1 MKAFRWMRQA
11 LACQIGK
18 RGTTPGSQTQSF
30 TPRRRAMLLTTLAV
44 GLLAGAVAP
53 VRADTWPSR
62 PIQLLIPYPPGGSAD
77 LLARP
82 VAAKLQERLGQPVV
96 LEYRPGAGGTI
107 ATQALA
113 RAKPDGYTL
122 IMVLAAH
129 AINASL
135 YPKLPYDTRKD
146 FAPVS
151 LVANL
156 PLIVAGSPSLR
167 ANTIGELIAEAK
179 AAPGKLTFG
188 SAGNGNTGHLAGEL
202 FNSMT
207 GVKMTHVPYKGSAP
221 VVTAML
227 AGEVQLTFDSIST
240 SMPHIRSGKL
250 RALAVTSGKRAALAP
265 DVPTLAEAGVPGFD
279 INGWY
284 AILAPAGTPP
294 AVVDRLSKEIATVI
308 AEPGM
313 KKQLAANGY
322 EPVGSTP
329 AALGAHI
336 DAEIDRWS
344 KVVKESGA
352 RLE

>member
-1 MKAFRWMRQA
+1 MGASRARHRRSWLQAVLIAPLAAVLLGASVSA
-11 LACQIGK
+11 LA
-18 RGTTPGSQTQSF
+18 
-30 TPRRRAMLLTTLAV
+30 A
-44 GLLAGAVAP
+44 
-53 VRADTWPSR
+53 TWPNK

-96 LEYRPGAGGTI
+96 LDYRPGAGGTI
-107 ATQALA
+107 ASQQLA
-113 RAKPDGYTL
+113 RAKPDGNTL
-122 IMVLAAH
+122 IVVLAAH

-156 PLIVAGSPSLR
+156 PLILAGSPSLKAR
-167 ANTIGELIAEAK
+167 TVPELIAAAK
-179 AAPGKLTFG
+179 AAPGQLTFA

-202 FNSMT
+202 FDSLA
-207 GVKMTHVPYKGSAP
+207 GVKMTHVPYKGSAQ
-221 VVTAML
+221 VVNAML

-240 SMPHIRSGKL
+240 SMPHIRSGRLK
-250 RALAVTSGKRAALAP
+250 ALAVTSAKRATLAP
-265 DVPTLAEAGVPGFD
+265 DVPTLSEAGVPGFD

-284 AILAPAGTPP
+284 AVLAPAGTPS
-294 AVVDRLSKEIATVI
+294 AIVERLSKEIAAV
-308 AEPGM
+308 
-313 KKQLAANGY
+313 LAQPELRANLASNGY

-336 DAEIDRWS
+336 DAEITRWS
-344 KVVKESGA
+344 KVVKDSGA

>member
-1 MKAFRWMRQA
+1 MASSLRPV
-11 LACQIGK
+11 
-18 RGTTPGSQTQSF
+18 RG
-30 TPRRRAMLLTTLAV
+30 RRAWLVQGLAGMLAAGSLAV
-44 GLLAGAVAP
+44 PFTAGAE
-53 VRADTWPSR
+53 TWPAR

-82 VAAKLQERLGQPVV
+82 VAARLQEKLGQPVV
-96 LEYRPGAGGTI
+96 LDYRPGAGGTI

-156 PLIVAGSPSLR
+156 PMILAGSSSLR
-167 ANTIGELIAEAK
+167 ANNVQELIAEAR
-179 AAPGKLTFG
+179 ANPGKLTFA

-202 FNSMT
+202 FDSVA
-207 GVKMTHVPYKGSAP
+207 GIKMTHVPYKGSAQ

-227 AGEVQLTFDSIST
+227 SGEVQLTFDSIST
-240 SMPHIRSGKL
+240 TLPHVKSGKL
-250 RALAVTSGKRAALAP
+250 RALAVTGSQRAAVAP
-265 DVPTLAEAGVPGFD
+265 DVPTLAEAGVPG
-279 INGWY
+279 IGITGWY
-284 AILAPAGTPP
+284 AVLAPAGTPQP
-294 AVVDRLSKEIATVI
+294 VVDRLSTEIATVLRQPELK
-308 AEPGM
+308 AS
-313 KKQLAANGY
+313 LATNGY

-329 AALGAHI
+329 AALRTHI
-336 DAEIDRWS
+336 DAEINRWS
-344 KVVKESGA
+344 KVVKDSGA
-352 RLE
+352 QIQ

>member
-1 MKAFRWMRQA
+1 MGASRARHRRSWLQA
-11 LACQIGK
+11 VLIAPLA
-18 RGTTPGSQTQSF
+18 
-30 TPRRRAMLLTTLAV
+30 A
-44 GLLAGAVAP
+44 GLMGASVSAL
-53 VRADTWPSR
+53 ADTWPNK

-96 LEYRPGAGGTI
+96 LDYRPGAGGTI
-107 ATQALA
+107 ASQQLA
-113 RAKPDGYTL
+113 RAKPDGNTL
-122 IMVLAAH
+122 IVVLAAH

-156 PLIVAGSPSLR
+156 PLILAGSPSLKAR
-167 ANTIGELIAEAK
+167 TVPELIAAAK
-179 AAPGKLTFG
+179 AAPGQLTFA

-202 FNSMT
+202 FDSLA
-207 GVKMTHVPYKGSAP
+207 GVKMTHVPYKGSAQ
-221 VVTAML
+221 VVNAML

-240 SMPHIRSGKL
+240 SMPHIRSGRLK
-250 RALAVTSGKRAALAP
+250 ALAVTSARRATLAP
-265 DVPTLAEAGVPGFD
+265 DVPTLSEAGVPGFD

-284 AILAPAGTPP
+284 AVLAPAGTPS
-294 AVVDRLSKEIATVI
+294 AIVERLSKEIAAV
-308 AEPGM
+308 
-313 KKQLAANGY
+313 LAQPELRANLASNGY

-336 DAEIDRWS
+336 DAEITRWS
-344 KVVKESGA
+344 KVVKDSGA

>member
-1 MKAFRWMRQA
+1 MTTGKMSLTARIA
-11 LACQIGK
+11 L
-18 RGTTPGSQTQSF
+18 R
-30 TPRRRAMLLTTLAV
+30 V
-44 GLLAGAVAP
+44 LLATTAIAALPLGAHA
-53 VRADTWPSR
+53 ADAWPSR

-82 VAAKLQERLGQPVV
+82 LGAKLQERLGQPIV
-96 LEYRPGAGGTI
+96 LDYRPGAGGTI

-113 RAKPDGYTL
+113 RSKPDGYTL

-129 AINASL
+129 AINPSL

-156 PLIVAGSPSLR
+156 PLILAGSPSLKAR
-167 ANTIGELIAEAK
+167 NVPELIAAAK
-179 AAPGKLTFG
+179 AAPGTITFG

-202 FNSMT
+202 FDSMA
-207 GVKMTHVPYKGSAP
+207 GVKMTHVPYKGSAQ
-221 VVTAML
+221 VVNAML
-227 AGEVQLTFDSIST
+227 AGDIQLTFDSIST
-240 SMPHIRSGKL
+240 SMPQIRAG
-250 RALAVTSGKRAALAP
+250 RMTALAVTSAKRAAMAP

-284 AILAPAGTPP
+284 AILAPAGTPR
-294 AVVDRLSKEIATVI
+294 AVVDKLSSEIAAVLTQP
-308 AEPGM
+308 ELRS
-313 KKQLAANGY
+313 QLAANGY

-336 DAEIDRWS
+336 DAELVRWN
-344 KVVKESGA
+344 KVVREAGVK
-352 RLE
+352 LE

>member
-1 MKAFRWMRQA
+1 MPRQPSHE
-11 LACQIGK
+11 L
-18 RGTTPGSQTQSF
+18 
-30 TPRRRAMLLTTLAV
+30 TPRRRAVLVTVLAV
-44 GLLAGAVAP
+44 GLLTSAMTP
-53 VRADTWPSR
+53 VRADTWPAR

-82 VAAKLQERLGQPVV
+82 VAARLQERLGQPVV

-107 ATQALA
+107 ATQVLA
-113 RAKPDGYTL
+113 RAKPDGHTL

-135 YPKLPYDTRKD
+135 YPNLPYDTRKD

-156 PLIVAGSPSLR
+156 PLIVAGSSSLR

-207 GVKMTHVPYKGSAP
+207 GVKMTHVPYKGSAQ

-250 RALAVTSGKRAALAP
+250 RALAVTSGKRASLAP
-265 DVPTLAEAGVPGFD
+265 EVPTLAEAGTRYWPR
-279 INGWY
+279 
-284 AILAPAGTPP
+284 PARQP
-294 AVVDRLSKEIATVI
+294 
-308 AEPGM
+308 
-313 KKQLAANGY
+313 
-322 EPVGSTP
+322 
-329 AALGAHI
+329 
-336 DAEIDRWS
+336 RWS
-344 KVVKESGA
+344 TSSA
-352 RLE
+352 RKSPPLSRSPN